1 MCKRFRKH
9 GQYYRRKNL
18 YSRLEVAKEE
28 EDKEAARQILAIIQ
42 QYKDKL
48 F

>member
-1 MCKRFRKH
+1 MSKHFRK
-9 GQYYRRKNL
+9 QEK
-18 YSRLEVAKEE
+18 